1 MSNIICAAARSVN
14 MSGRLNPCSAAGRRL
29 LIPSHRAPWPARPA
43 PAGGRG
49 SSPSPSLE
57 LEVIPIGQGVHVNR
71 CERNQSWPGSPLS
84 LSPLP
89 LHPPLPLLFL
99 LPQGDC
105 HMIAKKWH
113 INEAPLQGSFLL
125 LSPLKTI
132 RWFEGG
138 HGGSHLAQW
147 SRGAH
152 SSALRN
158 PEAAAATVRAG
169 TPPPSSAARGAHGQK
184 RHGPGGAG
192 RCGSE
197 LRSSGTS
204 GAQPRQDTAPRLRAG
219 RDSASSSAIP
229 DADAQLG
236 ATLR

>member
-14 MSGRLNPCSAAGRRL
+14 VSGRLNPCSAAGASSYLHTAHPGPRVL
-29 LIPSHRAPWPARPA
+29 L

-152 SSALRN
+152 SSALRS

-204 GAQPRQDTAPRLRAG
+204 GAQPSQDTATRLRAAPSRMRTRNLG
-219 RDSASSSAIP
+219 
-229 DADAQLG
+229 QL
-236 ATLR
+236 